1 MVSDLS
7 LEARKQLFLGIHSG
21 NMANEKA
28 GQSPTYSPPV
38 MRKRDCAFLTY
49 LQTGY
54 ATAT

>member
-28 GQSPTYSPPV
+28 GQSPPV